1 MNHDYSLQSAFI
13 LKLLLFFIDLLQAK
27 LEDEMKIMQ
36 CMDYHTHIVNL
47 QGFKINQPDPTFSMV
62 LEYCSKGSLF
72 NYLGKYCRYTH
83 IALFL

>member
-1 MNHDYSLQSAFI
+1 
-13 LKLLLFFIDLLQAK
+13 
-27 LEDEMKIMQ
+27 MKIMQ

-72 NYLGKYCRYTH
+72 NYLGIH
-83 IALFL
+83 IHLSLFFRFHAKHFILFSQQLKTEKN